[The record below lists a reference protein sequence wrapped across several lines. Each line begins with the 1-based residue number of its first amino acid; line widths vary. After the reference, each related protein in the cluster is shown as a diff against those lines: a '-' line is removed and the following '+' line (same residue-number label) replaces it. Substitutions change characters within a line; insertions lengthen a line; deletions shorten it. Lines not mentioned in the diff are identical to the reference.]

1 MNSYA
6 LTESLSSM
14 AEETYAELLNLCFE
28 VPQGQDF
35 LNDFPVW
42 SSHFLDPLQSRRFS
56 ITCNDQLVASASIR
70 VVTLRVESPESGL
83 NPDATDEL
91 SRTDSLKLRVAILGA
106 VACHPN
112 HRNQG
117 LASELIQ
124 RTCRWA
130 HEQEVSA
137 IFLWSS
143 EPALYQRLGFNP
155 FGLQVRC
162 RLQLLLKNE
171 TQQSEYQMK
180 QGFNSQIFKL
190 IQRRRGGLEL
200 TPKDQLLYAAHSSV
214 QWLYVTR
221 NEEVLAYAGLGRGID
236 LQDHVHEWG
245 GDPYALNFIFQK
257 LVREQP
263 HTILLS
269 SPGHLNHY
277 FPHWRSLDASE
288 SPEDILTQPVIES
301 LCLANFFS
309 SNTRGEQA
317 INMESLPNLHE
328 RDWIQTRDL
337 SNGNPMSSEEVLERE
352 ELSHFFWFWGLDA
365 S

>member
-1 MNSYA
+1 MNAYA
-6 LTESLSSM
+6 LTESLSSIT
-14 AEETYAELLNLCFE
+14 EGSYAELLNLCFE
-28 VPQGQDF
+28 VPQGLDF

-42 SSHFLDPLQSRRFS
+42 SSHFLDPVQSKRFS
-56 ITCNDQLVASASIR
+56 ITYKGQLVACASIR
-70 VVTLRVESPESGL
+70 VATLRVESTESRF
-83 NPDATDEL
+83 NSDATEEL
-91 SRTDSLKLRVAILGA
+91 SRPDSLKLRVAILGA
-106 VACHPN
+106 VASHPN

-124 RTCRWA
+124 RACRWA
-130 HEQEVSA
+130 REQEASA

-162 RLQLLLKNE
+162 RLMLLLKDKA
-171 TQQSEYQMK
+171 QQSEYHVK

-190 IQRRRGGLEL
+190 LQRRRGGLEL

-221 NEEVLAYAGLGRGID
+221 NEEVIAYAGLGRGID

-245 GDPYALNFIFQK
+245 GDPYALNAIFQK
-257 LVREQP
+257 VVREQS

-269 SPGHLNHY
+269 SLGHLNHY
-277 FPHWRSLDASE
+277 YPHWRSLDVSD
-288 SPEDILTQPVIES
+288 SPEDILTHPVIEP
-301 LCLANFFS
+301 LCLAKFFS
-309 SNTRGEQA
+309 SSTPGAQAMGMGSSPHFKERG
-317 INMESLPNLHE
+317 
-328 RDWIQTRDL
+328 WIQGRDL
-337 SNGNPMSSEEVLERE
+337 SNGEQMSSQEVLERE
-352 ELSHFFWFWGLDA
+352 EPSHSFWFWGLDA